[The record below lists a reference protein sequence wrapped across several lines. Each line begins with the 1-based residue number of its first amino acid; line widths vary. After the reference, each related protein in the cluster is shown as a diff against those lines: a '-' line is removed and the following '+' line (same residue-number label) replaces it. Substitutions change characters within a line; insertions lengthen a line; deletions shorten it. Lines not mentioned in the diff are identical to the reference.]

1 MPSEAAQHRPSATQA
16 RPRLPQ
22 GHPGPSLPRGN
33 RQLRHAIDIRPAR
46 HKQAASAMRPAPS
59 GQVPGRR
66 AAETHRKAV
75 EQRRIKTGGQPAS
88 PRHEHSAGHLCG
100 GRVACTGGGF
110 AFDSASSLLAAWGRR
125 RQLRSRH
132 PLREAE
138 IRVEGFCPAALKDR
152 PAPLPRGNAHRGNS
166 REPLRLFPS
175 WSGVGRK
182 AMRTGIASC
191 IKLLRNPL
199 DRQKRD
205 SGEQVTAANPSL
217 CRRLSS
223 ARPRFSRRLAG

>member
-1 MPSEAAQHRPSATQA
+1 MLSGAAEHRPSATQA

-33 RQLRHAIDIRPAR
+33 RQLRHAIDIRPVWL
-46 HKQAASAMRPAPS
+46 KQAASAKRPSPS

-75 EQRRIKTGGQPAS
+75 EQRRIKTGGQSAS
-88 PRHEHSAGHLCG
+88 PRHEHNAGHLCG
-100 GRVACTGGGF
+100 GRVACTGRAPLSIPRPASGRLGSADASCAAVNRF
-110 AFDSASSLLAAWGRR
+110 AK
-125 RQLRSRH
+125 
-132 PLREAE
+132 AE
-138 IRVEGFCPAALKDR
+138 IRVEGFCPAARKGR
-152 PAPLPRGNAHRGNS
+152 PLPCPGATRTVEARGALAIVSILVRSRKEGDAHRHRILHQAVGK
-166 REPLRLFPS
+166 PL
-175 WSGVGRK
+175 GQ
-182 AMRTGIASC
+182 A
-191 IKLLRNPL
+191 
-199 DRQKRD
+199 KRG